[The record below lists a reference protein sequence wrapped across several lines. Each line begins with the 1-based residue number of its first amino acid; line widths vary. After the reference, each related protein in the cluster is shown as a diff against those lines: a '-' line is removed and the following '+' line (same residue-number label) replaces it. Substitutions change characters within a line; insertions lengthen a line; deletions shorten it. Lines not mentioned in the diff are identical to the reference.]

1 MKLHRQLHISGQGLQ
16 VTLSLRQ
23 TDLLTL
29 TLTLT
34 PTLGRD
40 RYLSRQMKRL
50 IQFRRY
56 RHVDLYGYDSRK
68 EFTKLWQLAGTGR
81 GPGITEKNRFT
92 SDQIRAR
99 LHCYGLLA
107 KELPNYSNIGP
118 GLQGKSSRTLAR
130 PSVRI
135 REKIGL
141 VYCDDSPPSYT
152 FVAGTQGAKVFLS
165 TVIEYFKRS
174 KKPEEFKLP
183 LIGSHRITRNHLDMS
198 AEKASVYLTRL
209 AFTCII
215 SRSISRSSL

>member
-1 MKLHRQLHISGQGLQ
+1 
-16 VTLSLRQ
+16 
-23 TDLLTL
+23 
-29 TLTLT
+29 
-34 PTLGRD
+34 
-40 RYLSRQMKRL
+40 MKRL

-68 EFTKLWQLAGTGR
+68 EFTKLWQLAGTGS

-99 LHCYGLLA
+99 LHCYGLQ
-107 KELPNYSNIGP
+107 
-118 GLQGKSSRTLAR
+118 QGKSSRTFAR
-130 PSVRI
+130 PPVRI

-152 FVAGTQGAKVFLS
+152 FVAGKEGAKVFLS

-183 LIGSHRITRNHLDMS
+183 LVGSHHIAGRD
-198 AEKASVYLTRL
+198 VY
-209 AFTCII
+209 
-215 SRSISRSSL
+215 